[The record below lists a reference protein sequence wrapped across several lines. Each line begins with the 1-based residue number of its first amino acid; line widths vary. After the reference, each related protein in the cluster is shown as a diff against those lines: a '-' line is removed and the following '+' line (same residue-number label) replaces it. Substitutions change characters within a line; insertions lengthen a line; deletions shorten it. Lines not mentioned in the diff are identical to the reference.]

1 MNLRKSVF
9 PVLLFFVAVIAPT
22 TIAAVYYGKIAS
34 EQFTTE
40 SRFIIQSNSQ
50 KVSGALGMFS
60 GFTGMA
66 PSVKDSLILEDY
78 ILSGDFLAKLS
89 KEIDIKQIY
98 SSPEIDRW
106 AKLPSDASKEDTLEY
121 WRDLVEISNDSSS
134 GISTLEVTSFN
145 RETAVIICNKII
157 HLGEI
162 FVNLLS
168 KEARDDALKQAL
180 EDVSD
185 AEQELDEVRRKIFLF
200 NNEEKVINPQ
210 QRATS
215 EESIVS
221 GLSLNL
227 ANKEAE
233 LTRLSS
239 FMQPNAMKLK
249 ALKSDINS
257 IKKQINRQ
265 QQKWKQ
271 TNPQTG
277 KSVTTLV
284 QSNTQLLTELAFAE
298 KLYESAVSALRA
310 SKREVSQQQR
320 YLEVIISPQLP
331 DAASKPE
338 VYSSTFTVFLSFF
351 MGWGIFSLL
360 IASVKDHMG
369 WV

>member
-1 MNLRKSVF
+1 MNIRKSIF
-9 PVLLFFVAVIAPT
+9 PTLLFLTAVIAPT
-22 TIAAVYYGKIAS
+22 AIAAVYYGKVAS

-50 KVSGALGMFS
+50 KASGALGMFS

-66 PSVKDSLILEDY
+66 PSVKDSLALEDY

-89 KEIDIKQIY
+89 KEIDIKKTY
-98 SSPEIDRW
+98 SLPEIDWW

-121 WRDLVEISNDSSS
+121 WRDLVDISNDSSS

-145 RETAVIICNKII
+145 RDTAVEICKKILF
-157 HLGEI
+157 LGEI
-162 FVNLLS
+162 FVNSLS
-168 KEARDDALKQAL
+168 KEARDDAVKQAL
-180 EDVSD
+180 GDVSD
-185 AEQELDEVRRKIFLF
+185 AEQALDEVRQRISLF
-200 NNEEKVINPQ
+200 SSEEKVINPQ
-210 QRATS
+210 QRAAS

-239 FMQPNAMKLK
+239 FMQANSMKVK
-249 ALKSDINS
+249 ALKSDISS
-257 IKKQINRQ
+257 IKKQIKRQ

-277 KSVTTLV
+277 KSVTNLV
-284 QSNTQLLTELAFAE
+284 QDNTQLLTELAFAE
-298 KLYESAVSALRA
+298 KLYESAISALRV
-310 SKREVSQQQR
+310 SKREANQQQR
-320 YLEVIISPQLP
+320 YLEVIVSPQLP
-331 DAASKPE
+331 DEASKPE